1 MPRLDAIVVG
11 ASYAG
16 LAAAQQFP
24 GRRVVVVEQSA
35 SITRKRRV
43 CLGVLPSFVEAYEAR
58 GNDLF
63 LKPIR
68 LLVEGGLAGQI
79 GRVLVQ
85 GSRERVEIALHRPW
99 WVVNPERL
107 KGALLR
113 RARETGAEVRT
124 GVTVHQVNGDEHEV
138 RVRGAGD
145 LAARVLVGAD
155 GVNSVAARLLCP
167 QRKILGML
175 FSREVEFE
183 RWPLPPQTLLLQWLG
198 VGRVLLA
205 LPGPEHNLAAVLEVV
220 GPRGIPGDLDVLL
233 RDRIERLGGGRVIAS
248 REAVTRLYAP
258 ASYSRRDNILL
269 AGDSIASFGIS
280 GIGVALTM
288 GAIAGRAANRFLSGS
303 RYALP
308 DYHSRWR
315 RATSQAA
322 FERLSWLQ
330 PLLSRLDPERLD
342 AVLRAMRGRRR
353 GAAVEARE
361 LPARLPAMLLRL
373 FV

>member
-1 MPRLDAIVVG
+1 MPRIDAIVVG

-16 LAAAQQFP
+16 LAAAMQFP

-35 SITRKRRV
+35 SVTRKRRA
-43 CLGVLPSFVEAYEAR
+43 CLGLLPSFLEAYETR
-58 GNDLF
+58 GSDLF

-79 GRVLVQ
+79 GRVLVE
-85 GSRERVEIALHRPW
+85 GNRERVEIALPRPW

-107 KGALLR
+107 KGAMLR
-113 RARETGAEVRT
+113 RTREIGVEVRT
-124 GVTVHQVNGDEHEV
+124 GVTVHQVSGDEREV

-145 LAARVLVGAD
+145 LTARVLVGAD
-155 GVNSVAARLLCP
+155 GVNSVTARLLHP
-167 QRKILGML
+167 QREILGML

-205 LPGPEHNLAAVLEVV
+205 LPGLEHNLAVILDVV
-220 GPRGIPGDLDVLL
+220 GPRGVPGELDALL

-248 REAVTRLYAP
+248 REAVTRLYTP
-258 ASYSRRDNILL
+258 ASFSRRDNILL
-269 AGDSIASFGIS
+269 AGDSIASFGIA

-322 FERLSWLQ
+322 IERLSWLQ
-330 PLLSRLDPERLD
+330 PLLARLDPERLD
-342 AVLRAMRGRRR
+342 AVLHAMRGKRR
-353 GAAVEARE
+353 GAAIEARE
-361 LPARLPAMLLRL
+361 LLARLPAMLLRL

>member
-1 MPRLDAIVVG
+1 MPRFDAIVVG

-16 LAAAQQFP
+16 LAAALQFP
-24 GRRVVVVEQSA
+24 GRRVVVLEQST
-35 SITRKRRV
+35 SVTRKRRV
-43 CLGVLPSFVEAYEAR
+43 CLGLFPSFVETFEAR

-68 LLVEGGLAGQI
+68 LLVEGGIAGQI
-79 GRVLVQ
+79 GRILVQ
-85 GSRERVEIALHRPW
+85 GNRERVEIALHRPW

-113 RARETGAEVRT
+113 RAREGGAEVRT
-124 GVTVHQVNGDEHEV
+124 GVTVHQVSGDDREV

-145 LAARVLVGAD
+145 LEARVLVGAD
-155 GVNSVAARLLCP
+155 GVNSVTARLLCP
-167 QRKILGML
+167 QREFLGML

-183 RWPLPPQTLLLQWLG
+183 RWPLAPQTLLLQWLG

-205 LPGPEHNLAAVLEVV
+205 LPGPEHNLAALLEVV
-220 GPRGIPGDLDVLL
+220 GPRGVPGELDALL
-233 RDRIERLGGGRVIAS
+233 RDRIERMGGGRVTAS

-258 ASYSRRDNILL
+258 ASYSRRNNILL

-322 FERLSWLQ
+322 IERLSWLQ
-330 PLLSRLDPERLD
+330 PLLARLDPERLD
-342 AVLRAMRGRRR
+342 AVLHAMRGRRR
-353 GAAVEARE
+353 GVTIEARE
-361 LPARLPAMLLRL
+361 LPTRLPAMVLRL
-373 FV
+373 FL